1 MGSAYKYTLGSA
13 ATTTGD
19 RQHYTST
26 IGVRIMLKRLMAIAT
41 VTLLTGC
48 GVAYVSPKVSDAGS
62 KVRIVPLTSETVLAA
77 NRSQYI
83 PKELPAVFFQNA
95 GGAGGMR
102 GAGATPDPVSDLQ
115 NRPAELAL
123 RVPDTPPRTTY
134 DIGIGDVLLLAT
146 QSGANT
152 VEELSGLLAAQN
164 RRQGYTVQDD
174 GAIAI
179 PDVGRVKVA
188 GLTLEEAEGAL
199 FQRLLE
205 AQIDPSFS
213 LEIAEFNSKRI
224 SIGGAVGNPT
234 IIPITLTPLTLDQA
248 VATAG
253 GIQTPDLDY
262 ASIRLYRDGDLY
274 QIPLTEYLRRA
285 DLQKTRLIAGD
296 SVFVDTEYQ
305 LDRAQAYFAE
315 QITISQFR
323 QQARAQALA
332 ELTAVVD
339 LRRESLNESRANFE
353 AQIDNDAVDRDHA
366 YLAGEVRSPGRFTLP
381 FGRTATL
388 ADALYSEGGFDTKTA
403 DPSQIY
409 VLRGSN
415 NPSEAGAVTA
425 WNLDAKNA
433 TDLIL
438 ATRMELRPNDVIFI
452 AEQPVTRWNR
462 VITQIT
468 PSLITSVASS
478 VQ

>member
-1 MGSAYKYTLGSA
+1 MF
-13 ATTTGD
+13 
-19 RQHYTST
+19 Q
-26 IGVRIMLKRLMAIAT
+26 RLFAISVLT
-41 VTLLTGC
+41 VLSGC
-48 GVAYVSPKVSDAGS
+48 GVAYVSPKVSDADG

-77 NRSQYI
+77 NRSHYQ
-83 PKELPAVFFQNA
+83 PKELPAVFFQTA
-95 GGAGGMR
+95 GGAGGLR
-102 GAGATPDPVSDLQ
+102 GAGATPAPVSDLQ
-115 NRPAELAL
+115 SRPGDLAL
-123 RVPDTPPRTTY
+123 RVPNTPPPAAY

-146 QSGANT
+146 RGGGTT
-152 VEELSGLLAAQN
+152 VEELSGLLAAQS

-188 GLTLEEAEGAL
+188 GLTLEEAEAAL

-213 LEIAEFNSKRI
+213 LEIAEFNSKRV

-248 VATAG
+248 VASAA

-274 QIPLTEYLRRA
+274 QIPLNDYLRRPE
-285 DLQKTRLIAGD
+285 LQKLRLIAGD

-315 QITISQFR
+315 QITIQQFR
-323 QQARAQALA
+323 QQARTQALA
-332 ELTAVVD
+332 ELQAVVN
-339 LRRESLNESRANFE
+339 LRRAALAESRANFE
-353 AQIDNDAVDRDHA
+353 AQADNDAVARDYA
-366 YLAGEVRSPGRFTLP
+366 YLSGEVNKPGRFTLP

-388 ADALYSEGGFDTKTA
+388 ADALYSEGGFDTQTGN
-403 DPSQIY
+403 PSQIY
-409 VLRGSN
+409 VLRGS
-415 NPSEAGAVTA
+415 SDLREFGAVTA
-425 WNLDAKNA
+425 WNLDARNA
-433 TDLIL
+433 TNLIL
-438 ATRMELRPNDVIFI
+438 ATQMELRPNDVIFI

-468 PSLITSVASS
+468 PSLINSVAAS
-478 VQ
+478 VN